1 MIMQQLPTRKIIVE
15 TLLEQWNPENQ
26 TETVSIDDALN
37 RTLAKD
43 YEALYSIPV
52 VRASAMDGVAVNS
65 EHFKNGF
72 PDTSDWKLG
81 EDFSRGHRS
90 RRSRDT

>member
-1 MIMQQLPTRKIIVE
+1 MQQLPTRKIIVE

-52 VRASAMDGVAVNS
+52 VC
-65 EHFKNGF
+65 NG
-72 PDTSDWKLG
+72 WCRG
-81 EDFSRGHRS
+81 ELR
-90 RRSRDT
+90 TL